1 MEPLHISKDG
11 ARWRVLARN
20 AAYEAGLVYYSS
32 GIAHGRHEHASAQ
45 ATFLLTGGF
54 AEQADGG
61 DGEPSGLVH
70 GFKPA
75 GARHACRFGRDG
87 ALILSVNFRRG
98 VDPGLAF
105 RAFTPSDAEM
115 GRVTRLLFDGCLDP
129 VDAIDDLLGGMG
141 GTASHTRDAPGWL
154 RRVAERFADEPLVE
168 VSAVAADHGIH
179 RVQLS
184 RAFQRHLG
192 VSPSRYRLHCKAAR
206 AVRLMLEEGEA
217 PSMAAAGAGFAD
229 QAHLTRT
236 VRTLSGMAPARLRG
250 LLAA

>member
-1 MEPLHISKDG
+1 MEPLHISRDG
-11 ARWRVLARN
+11 ARWRIVTRT
-20 AAYEAGLVYYSS
+20 AAYEAGLVYYPA
-32 GIAHGRHEHASAQ
+32 GIAHERHEHGGAQ

-54 AEQADGG
+54 EEQADGG
-61 DGEPSGLVH
+61 DGEPTGLVH

-75 GARHACRFGRDG
+75 GARHSCRFGRDG
-87 ALILSVNFRRG
+87 ALILSVNYRRG
-98 VDPGLAF
+98 IDPGFDFYAF
-105 RAFTPSDAEM
+105 APTGQEM
-115 GRVTRLLFDGCLDP
+115 GRVTRLLFSDCIAP
-129 VDAIDDLLGGMG
+129 EEAIDDLLAGMG
-141 GTASHTRDAPGWL
+141 GVASYHRDTPPWL
-154 RRVAERFADEPLVE
+154 RQVAEQFADEPLVE
-168 VSAVAADHGIH
+168 VGAVAAGHGIH

-217 PSMAAAGAGFAD
+217 PSMAAVGAGFAD

-236 VRTLSGMAPARLRG
+236 VRTLSGIGPARLRG